1 VDVDSRCSGVALAAV
16 FRTAASTMQ
25 AKGSPL
31 CTIGK
36 HPALCKKFAENLPFL
51 AGILPFLAEGA

>member
-31 CTIGK
+31 ATIGK

-51 AGILPFLAEGA
+51 AEGA